1 MDLVLFLYSVGLW
14 VVFVILAIIN
24 GTIRN
29 SVYTPKLG
37 EHKGHVIS
45 SVVAV
50 CYILVVNYFFVDSLK
65 VSVTLTDLL
74 LVGIFWVTLTVL
86 FEFGFGHYVVG
97 HSWVHLLSEYNL
109 IKGRLWSLV
118 LLSTFG
124 APVLWG
130 LVLAL
135 S

>member
-1 MDLVLFLYSVGLW
+1 MNLVLILYSVGLW
-14 VVFVILAIIN
+14 LVFVILAIIN

-29 SVYTPKLG
+29 SMYRPKLG
-37 EHKGHVIS
+37 KHKGHVIS
-45 SVVAV
+45 SIVAV
-50 CYILVVNYFFVDSLK
+50 CYILVVTYFFVDSIK

-74 LVGIFWVTLTVL
+74 LVGMFWVTLTVL

-97 HSWVHLLSEYNL
+97 HSWAHLLSDYNL

-124 APVLWG
+124 APVFWG
-130 LVLAL
+130 LVLGL

>member
-45 SVVAV
+45 SVIAV
-50 CYILVVNYFFVDSLK
+50 CYILVVNYFLLTELK
-65 VSVTLTDLL
+65 CL
-74 LVGIFWVTLTVL
+74 
-86 FEFGFGHYVVG
+86 
-97 HSWVHLLSEYNL
+97 
-109 IKGRLWSLV
+109 
-118 LLSTFG
+118 
-124 APVLWG
+124 
-130 LVLAL
+130 
-135 S
+135 